1 MRHTTL
7 AMTIFIGCGVL
18 ASAAS
23 QSAVAAPLPQVAT
36 DAPASLIQTVGY
48 WKRYCRYNDCTET
61 PMSWW
66 FPRRLPPRFPPSPLQ
81 LWFGKARR

>member
-1 MRHTTL
+1 MHTTL
-7 AMTIFIGCGVL
+7 QGCGIL
-18 ASAAS
+18 ASAAC
-23 QSAVAAPLPQVAT
+23 QSAVAAPLPQVAADT
-36 DAPASLIQTVGY
+36 PAPPVFQTVGY